1 MLRRPTYSL
10 ESVLIMNSLR
20 KKLSASSTAQA
31 LVSNAMMYG
40 EEKGRDINRFR
51 FSMHGMKMVSGRSL
65 PSAQF
70 FEDLRS
76 VFAEMGWSMI
86 NMPDGDFAFIQ
97 TAKIEVWPRVGYGRL
112 AEALSTSDPEVAIEM
127 LFVKHLPD
135 FESELSL

>member
-1 MLRRPTYSL
+1 
-10 ESVLIMNSLR
+10 MNSLR
-20 KKLSASSTAQA
+20 KQLSASSTAQA
-31 LVSNAMMYG
+31 LVANAMMYG

-51 FSMHGMKMVSGRSL
+51 FSKHGLKMVSGRSL

-76 VFAEMGWSMI
+76 VLAEMGWSMI

-97 TAKIEVWPRVGYGRL
+97 SAKIEVWPRVGYGRL
-112 AEALSTSDPEVAIEM
+112 TEALSTSDPEVAIEM
-127 LFVKHLPD
+127 LFVKHLPE